1 MTVAGPAEGA
11 AALNKLNG
19 TIHSIRHMLKRCALR
34 YGELC
39 DGGGSGQEDEELQM
53 LSRQLLS
60 HTIMVKLIH
69 DRLVF
74 DVDGSR
80 LSIRRDQEE
89 LLRARLRLQNLE
101 YEKAALLKQISAC
114 HASVSLLK
122 VDMEAPPAN
131 DIYSF
136 ATSDEALNKAHQ
148 DAKRTLEEELSR
160 RELKREELAKVKRD
174 IEVKRHTLSE
184 LGTCLSSLPR
194 AINAIDGVVQPI
206 QSLVAK
212 YNGGDRS
219 NEVTLEGLGKLPIP
233 LYVLA
238 RQVQALQNLFEGPLR
253 VAIVNDTFQTPKD
266 GTQGN
271 DGGSLGC
278 DSMDE
283 NEADVRLYHAAGHAV
298 EVDIGVKGMDEE
310 LRVVF
315 RYLDVLELVV
325 VRGSILLKGQERS
338 DYPVKELQLL
348 FPRDT
353 GARSPKAGHAYLQDG
368 RFEYDVR
375 LGGGRA
381 FIWAN
386 AVCGID
392 CPPGVERTCKSDGFV
407 DKGWEGW
414 VVEMCRLMMHIR
426 VREVVEMLQRRLKSI
441 VSLKKQLE
449 CLSCTNRSMAK
460 GKNIGLDKEP
470 DARIVKFFKMD
481 SQTWDDAGLVREGYD
496 RKETEVW
503 GMVVRGMHDS
513 RIECLISLEADYPQ
527 GRALFR
533 IVWPNCP
540 EAVREAHVIEM
551 ERQVNEL
558 TNCENYAEEMLL
570 SVQVTT
576 LLSLVDR
583 AEAAF
588 SSSGGKNVGDIP
600 GKRSQGRARSKRDD
614 VGLMN
619 LGD

>member
-11 AALNKLNG
+11 AALHKLNG

-39 DGGGSGQEDEELQM
+39 DSGGSGQEDEELQM
-53 LSRQLLS
+53 LSRQLLT

-80 LSIRRDQEE
+80 QGIRRDQEE

-114 HASVSLLK
+114 HASASLPK
-122 VDMEAPPAN
+122 VDMEVPLAS
-131 DIYSF
+131 DIYKSE
-136 ATSDEALNKAHQ
+136 ASDEALNKVHQ
-148 DAKRTLEEELSR
+148 DAKRTLDEELSR
-160 RELKREELAKVKRD
+160 RELKREELSKVRRD
-174 IEVKRHTLSE
+174 IEQKRHALSE
-184 LGTCLSSLPR
+184 LGTSLSCVPR
-194 AINAIDGVVQPI
+194 AINAIDGVVQPV
-206 QSLVAK
+206 QLLVAK
-212 YNGGDRS
+212 YNGGDRL

-238 RQVQALQNLFEGPLR
+238 RQMQALQNVFDGPLR
-253 VAIVNDTFQTPKD
+253 VAIVNDTFQTPTD
-266 GTQGN
+266 GTGRN
-271 DGGSLGC
+271 DGGSRGSEVLGG
-278 DSMDE
+278 
-283 NEADVRLYHAAGHAV
+283 NVPDVRLYHAAGHAV
-298 EVDIGVKGMDEE
+298 EVDVGVKGMDEE

-315 RYLDVLELVV
+315 RYLDMLELVV
-325 VRGSILLKGQERS
+325 VRGWILLKGQERS

-353 GARSPKAGHAYLQDG
+353 GAKSPKAGHAYLQDG

-407 DKGWEGW
+407 DKRCEGW

-449 CLSCTNRSMAK
+449 CLSSTNRSMAK
-460 GKNIGLDKEP
+460 GKSIGLDNEP
-470 DARIVKFFKMD
+470 EARIMKFFKMD
-481 SQTWDDAGLVREGYD
+481 SKTWDDAGLVREGYD
-496 RKETEVW
+496 RNETEVW

-513 RIECLISLEADYPQ
+513 RIECLVSLEADYPQ

-533 IVWPNCP
+533 IMWPNSP
-540 EAVREAHVIEM
+540 EPVREAHVVEIE
-551 ERQVNEL
+551 RHVNEL
-558 TNCENYAEEMLL
+558 TDCGNYPEEMLL

-576 LLSLVDR
+576 LLSLVDK

-588 SSSGGKNVGDIP
+588 SSSAGMNIDENS
-600 GKRSQGRARSKRDD
+600 GKRSQGRSRSKRDD
-614 VGLMN
+614 VGFMDLA
-619 LGD
+619 D